1 MIWQVIFRGSGRG
14 DPGPFSWI
22 HAVFLVRKKRITLG
36 CVNWS
41 LFWFIISVYPFPN
54 LSTRETIYVDCKQAL
69 RLGDVLKN
77 KNHNR
82 TIMALVKSH
91 AHAAL
96 EKRRARERLVALLL
110 GLADR
115 FARHSKWG
123 LAPRRPLVKAE
134 NTTAFWAVPHVNMTF
149 AFCGVRCV
157 NWRCSVSDAIL
168 KEADALHVQIVQRAK
183 DIACWSLKK
192 IMVFSALA
200 NFEVRSISSV
210 SRIRMKAVH
219 V

>member
-1 MIWQVIFRGSGRG
+1 MWFVVLLSAWLNVRRYVRDEVLRKFPFFGCHVIPLITFKKQLSMIWQVIFRGSGRG

-123 LAPRRPLVKAE
+123 LAPRRPFAKAE
-134 NTTAFWAVPHVNMTF
+134 TTTVSLGGASCKRD
-149 AFCGVRCV
+149 FCIPV
-157 NWRCSVSDAIL
+157 CSLREL
-168 KEADALHVQIVQRAK
+168 K
-183 DIACWSLKK
+183 
-192 IMVFSALA
+192 M
-200 NFEVRSISSV
+200 
-210 SRIRMKAVH
+210 
-219 V
+219 